1 MWKKKKT
8 TEDRG
13 KESRLR
19 EGIEP
24 AGYARFVPTS
34 HARDVEGRAAVLL
47 KDRLTVFTVC
57 L

>member
-1 MWKKKKT
+1 MWKKKKK